1 MHPYL
6 DEDLATETEFLLREA
21 REIAERT
28 MGDASE
34 ELVLVVFNRLCAE
47 MGVTPEDGS
56 DERVL
61 H

>member
-1 MHPYL
+1 MNPNP

-28 MGDASE
+28 LGEASE
-34 ELVLVVFNRLCAE
+34 ELVLEVFQRLCAE
-47 MGVTPEDGS
+47 MGVAAEDGS